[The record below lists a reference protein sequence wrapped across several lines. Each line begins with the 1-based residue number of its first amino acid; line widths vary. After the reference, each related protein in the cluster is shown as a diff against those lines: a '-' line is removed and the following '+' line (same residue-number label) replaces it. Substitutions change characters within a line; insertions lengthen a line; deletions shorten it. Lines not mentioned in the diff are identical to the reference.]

1 MLLERVEIV
10 GFRGINRLSLML
22 EQNNVLIGENAWGK
36 SSLLDALTLLLS
48 PEFDLYHFVRDDFW
62 FPPGDIQGRE
72 HHLHIILTFRE
83 TEPGRHRVR
92 RFRPLQRC
100 WVPCDDGYHR
110 VFYRLEGELAEDDS
124 VMTLRSFIDGEGEA
138 LVLEEIDELARH
150 LVRLMPVLRLR
161 DARFMRRIHNGTVPH
176 SPQIE
181 ITARQLDFLS
191 RELVSHPQNLS
202 DGQIRQGLSA
212 MVQLLEHYFAEQ
224 SSAQTRHRLMRR
236 RSHDE
241 QRSWRYLDI
250 INRMIDKPGGR
261 SHRVILLGLFATLL
275 QAKGTV
281 RLDRDARPLLLI
293 EDPETRLHPIMLSV
307 AWQLLNLL
315 PLQRVTT
322 TNSGELLSLTPV
334 EQVCRL
340 VREST
345 RVSAWRLG
353 PGGMNAEE
361 SRRIAFH
368 IRFNRASSLFAR
380 CWLLVEGE
388 TETWVINEL
397 ARQCGHHFDAEG
409 VMVIEFAQSGLK
421 PLIPFARRMGIQ
433 WHVLVDGDEAGKK
446 YAATVRGLLN
456 NDRELERDHL
466 TSLPALD
473 MEHFM
478 YRQGFDDVYHRVAQ
492 IPDNVPMNMRRVI
505 TKAIHRS
512 SKPDLAIEVAMEAGR
527 RGVDAVPT
535 LLKKMFSRVLW
546 LARGRAD

>member
-83 TEPGRHRVR
+83 TEPGRHRVL

-307 AWQLLNLL
+307 AWHLLNLL

-409 VMVIEFAQSGLK
+409 VKVIEFAQSGLK
-421 PLIPFARRMGIQ
+421 PLIKFARRMGIQ

>member
-1 MLLERVEIV
+1 MILERVEIV

-48 PEFDLYHFVRDDFW
+48 PELDLYHFVREDFW
-62 FPPGDIQGRE
+62 FPPGDIKGRE

-83 TEPGRHRVR
+83 TQPGRHRVR
-92 RFRPLQRC
+92 RYRALEAC
-100 WVPCDDGYHR
+100 WSLCEDDFHR
-110 VFYRLEGELAEDDS
+110 IFYRLEGECGADGS
-124 VMTLRSFIDGEGEA
+124 VMTLRSFLNSDGQPL
-138 LVLEEIDELARH
+138 LVENINDQVRH

-161 DARFMRRIHNGTVPH
+161 DARFMRRIRNGTVPNV
-176 SPQIE
+176 PDVE
-181 ITARQLDFLS
+181 VTARQLDFLA
-191 RELVSHPQNLS
+191 RELATRPQNLT

-212 MVQLLEHYFAEQ
+212 MVQLLEHYFSEQ
-224 SSAQTRHRLMRR
+224 GEGQARHRLMRR
-236 RSHDE
+236 RSQNE

-250 INRMIDKPGGR
+250 INRMIDKPGSR
-261 SHRVILLGLFATLL
+261 SHRVILLGLFSTLL
-275 QAKGTV
+275 QAKGTL
-281 RLDRDARPLLLI
+281 RLHKDARPLLLV

-315 PLQRVTT
+315 PLQRIAT

-334 EQVCRL
+334 EHVVRL
-340 VREST
+340 VRESS
-345 RVSAWRLG
+345 RVAAWRLG
-353 PGGMNAEE
+353 PGGLSAEDG
-361 SRRIAFH
+361 RRIAFH

-409 VMVIEFAQSGLK
+409 IKVIEFAQSGLK
-421 PLIPFARRMGIQ
+421 PLVKFARRMGIE

-446 YAATVRGLLN
+446 YAATVRSLLN
-456 NDRELERDHL
+456 NDREEEREHL
-466 TSLPALD
+466 TALPALD

-478 YRQGFDDVYHRVAQ
+478 YRQGFADVFHRVAQ
-492 IPDNVPMNMRRVI
+492 LPPNVPMNTRKII

-527 RGVDAVPT
+527 RGIDAVPP
-535 LLKKMFSRVLW
+535 LFRKMFSRVVW

>member
-10 GFRGINRLSLML
+10 GFRGINRFSLML

-307 AWQLLNLL
+307 AWHLLNLL

-409 VMVIEFAQSGLK
+409 VKVIEFAQSGLK
-421 PLIPFARRMGIQ
+421 PLIKFARRMGIQ

>member
-110 VFYRLEGELAEDDS
+110 VFYRLEGELADDDS

-138 LVLEEIDELARH
+138 LEVEDIDDLARH

-202 DGQIRQGLSA
+202 DGQIREGLSA

-261 SHRVILLGLFATLL
+261 SHRVILLGLFSTLL

-307 AWQLLNLL
+307 AWHLLNVL

-340 VREST
+340 VRESS

-353 PGGMNAEE
+353 PGGMNAED

-409 VMVIEFAQSGLK
+409 VKVIEFAQSGLK
-421 PLIPFARRMGIQ
+421 PLIKFARRMGIQ

-446 YAATVRGLLN
+446 YAATVLGLLN

-466 TSLPALD
+466 TSLPAMD

>member
-307 AWQLLNLL
+307 AWHLLNLL

-409 VMVIEFAQSGLK
+409 VKGIEFAQSGLK
-421 PLIPFARRMGIQ
+421 PLIKFARRMGIQ